1 MKNLFIIAI
10 VAITLVS
17 CTENERARTFG
28 GTEEITLEKGERLVN
43 ATWKGKDGSDLWIL
57 TKKDTTAPTTY
68 YFKEKS
74 SYGMMEGQ
82 VIINEQ

>member
-57 TKKDTTAPTTY
+57 TKKDTTSPTTY